1 MTDAPPPFGP
11 LVDTH
16 AHLDD
21 DRLRSNLAAVLET
34 ARSARIAQIIAVAT
48 TAADS
53 PRTLA
58 LAEAHPGV
66 FATVGF
72 QPNNVAEAVE
82 GDWDRIAELARR
94 PRVVALGET
103 GLDRYWDFA
112 PFDLQQ
118 DWFDR
123 HLRLAGELGLPV
135 VIHCR
140 EAEAD
145 VAAQLAALNRPVRG
159 VLHSFTGSIADAER
173 FLELGLHIS
182 FAGMLTFGNKKL
194 DALRAAAASIPL
206 DRLLVETDSPYLS
219 PHPLRGRPNQPAHI
233 AWTALKLAELV
244 GLTPGELAAV
254 TTANARKLFAL
265 PDDDIL

>member
-1 MTDAPPPFGP
+1 MTDTPPPFGP

-21 DRLRSNLAAVLET
+21 DRLRSNLAEVLET
-34 ARSARIAQIIAVAT
+34 ARAAGVAQIIAVAT

-53 PRTLA
+53 ARVVDLA
-58 LAEAHPGV
+58 GDHPGV

-82 GDWDRIAELARR
+82 GDWERIVDLARR
-94 PRVVALGET
+94 PRVVAIGET
-103 GLDRYWDFA
+103 GLDRHWDFA
-112 PFDLQQ
+112 PFDQQQ

-123 HLRLAGELGLPV
+123 HLRLAHELDLPV

-140 EAEAD
+140 EAEVD
-145 VAAQLAALNRPVRG
+145 VAAQLAALNRPIRG

-173 FLELGLHIS
+173 FLELGLRVS

-233 AWTALKLAELV
+233 AWTALKLAELL
-244 GLTPGELAAV
+244 GLTPDELAAI
-254 TTANARKLFAL
+254 TTANARSLFAL
-265 PDDDIL
+265 PDDDVL

>member
-1 MTDAPPPFGP
+1 MTQTPPPFGP

-21 DRLRSNLAAVLET
+21 DRLRSKLDEVLE
-34 ARSARIAQIIAVAT
+34 SARTAGITQILAVAT

-53 PRTLA
+53 VRVVA
-58 LAEAHPGV
+58 LAHDHRGV

-82 GDWDRIAELARR
+82 GDWERIVELAKR
-94 PRVVALGET
+94 PRVAALGET
-103 GLDRYWDFA
+103 GLDRYWDRA
-112 PFDLQQ
+112 PFNQQQ

-123 HLRLAGELGLPV
+123 HLRLAHELDLPV

-145 VAAQLAALNRPVRG
+145 IVAQLAALNRPVRG

-173 FLELGLHIS
+173 FMELGLHIS
-182 FAGMLTFGNKKL
+182 FAGMLTFNNRKL
-194 DALRAAAASIPL
+194 DALRDAAAAVPL

-219 PHPLRGRPNQPAHI
+219 PHPLRGRPNQPAHV
-233 AWTALKLAELV
+233 AWTALKLAELH
-244 GLTPGELAAV
+244 GLTPEELAAA

-265 PDDDIL
+265 PADDVL